1 MKDLTVVL
9 EDRPGELAKLG
20 RATGA
25 AARSRRAKRLRQ
37 PSVG

>member
-9 EDRPGELAKLG
+9 ADRPGELAKLG

-25 AARSRRAKRLRQ
+25 K
-37 PSVG
+37 GIKIEE